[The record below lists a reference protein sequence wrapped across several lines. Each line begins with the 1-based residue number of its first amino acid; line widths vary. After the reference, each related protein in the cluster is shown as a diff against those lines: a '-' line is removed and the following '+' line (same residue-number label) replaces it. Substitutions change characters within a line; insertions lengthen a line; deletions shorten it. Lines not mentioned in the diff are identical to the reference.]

1 MTNKTFN
8 KVKRIAACISAAIIF
23 LIGMI
28 NISNF
33 ILGSILILIGTIT
46 FVLNVDEYTVFKKVI
61 EKKID
66 DVASDLVC
74 PNCEE
79 TVVPIMHFPHCASC
93 GQELYWEVLK

>member
-33 ILGSILILIGTIT
+33 ILGSILMLIGTIT
-46 FVLNVDEYTVFKKVI
+46 FVLNICDYE
-61 EKKID
+61 
-66 DVASDLVC
+66 AM
-74 PNCEE
+74 EE
-79 TVVPIMHFPHCASC
+79 QSN
-93 GQELYWEVLK
+93 G